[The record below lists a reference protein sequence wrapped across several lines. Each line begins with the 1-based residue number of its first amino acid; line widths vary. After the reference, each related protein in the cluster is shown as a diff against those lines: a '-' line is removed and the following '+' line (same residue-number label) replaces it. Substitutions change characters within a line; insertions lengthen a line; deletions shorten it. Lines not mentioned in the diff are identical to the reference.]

1 MYSLKSTPLFWDVFA
16 VTVAAHGP
24 YHKQPIFFFFFN
36 LFFIF
41 FADQSVFKEMF
52 NFLYGFV
59 ADIQPLYSIG
69 ICIYLD
75 QLSNQTALQCM
86 KLLDLS
92 RPPV

>member
-1 MYSLKSTPLFWDVFA
+1 MYLLSPWLPMDLIINS
-16 VTVAAHGP
+16 
-24 YHKQPIFFFFFN
+24 QSFFFFFN